1 MATILHSTVI
11 NVLFLLSLLLMPKSI
26 TTGLLVLVSLSF
38 FIISLLFLSK
48 VAGVLIDL
56 LIKNAMVNTALFN
69 AVKPEKVPA
78 LVHGYSSYEGRRF
91 GILKIHPAVSRLYK
105 SYLTNQG
112 DIAMETEKMPM
123 LVPPRP
129 WTSINEGGYLV
140 HPGIAYCLTSENID
154 STFH

>member
-1 MATILHSTVI
+1 MTSRTLSLTLLYLRLFNKISKLIFSCHYS
-11 NVLFLLSLLLMPKSI
+11 LFLCS
-26 TTGLLVLVSLSF
+26 T
-38 FIISLLFLSK
+38 K

-56 LIKNAMVNTALFN
+56 FIKNAMINTALFN
-69 AVKPEKVPA
+69 SVTPEKVPA

-91 GILKIHPAVSRLYK
+91 GILKIHPAISRLYK

-112 DIAMETEKMPM
+112 DIAMETEKVPM

-140 HPGIAYCLTSENID
+140 HPGMT
-154 STFH
+154 